1 MVEMD
6 ELTKKIQAGEAKIRT
21 LSVIIP
27 AYNEEGTITETLNR
41 VLAADSLGLSVQIV
55 LVDDY
60 SQDSTWEI
68 MRRLSKDSDQ
78 VLTCRHP
85 RNMGK
90 GAALRTGFEKA
101 NGQIILIQDADL
113 EYDPKEYPNLLNPI
127 LEGKADVVYGSRFRS
142 HSATRVLYFWHRIA
156 NGILTLFSNMF
167 TNLNLTDMETGYK
180 VFRKDIL
187 DQITIKE
194 DRFGVEPEITSK
206 LARIP
211 GVRVYEIGISYFG
224 RTYEEGKKIGI
235 KDAFR
240 AIYVILKYG
249 LFKR

>member
-1 MVEMD
+1 MVEID

-21 LSVIIP
+21 LSVVIP
-27 AYNEEGTITETLNR
+27 AYNEEGTIMETLNR
-41 VLAADSLGLSVQIV
+41 VIAADSLGLSVQIV

-68 MRRLSKDSDQ
+68 MSRLSKDSDQ

-113 EYDPKEYPNLLNPI
+113 EYDPKEYPNLLKPI

-156 NGILTLFSNMF
+156 NGIITLFSNMF

>member
-1 MVEMD
+1 M
-6 ELTKKIQAGEAKIRT
+6 KT

-27 AYNEEGTITETLNR
+27 AYNEEATIADTFKR
-41 VLAADSLGLSVQIV
+41 VLAADPLGLTVQIV
-55 LVDDY
+55 LIDDH
-60 SQDSTWEI
+60 STDSTWEI
-68 MRRLSKDSDQ
+68 IQRLSKDSEQ
-78 VLTCRHP
+78 VLAFRHP

-90 GAALRTGFEKA
+90 GATLRTGFEQA
-101 NGQIILIQDADL
+101 NGQIVLIQDADL
-113 EYDPKEYPNLLNPI
+113 EYDPKEYPNLLKPI
-127 LEGKADVVYGSRFRS
+127 LEGKADIVYGSRFRS

-156 NGILTLFSNMF
+156 NGLLTLFSNMF

-187 DQITIKE
+187 DQIAIQE
-194 DRFGVEPEITSK
+194 DRFGVEPEITAK

-211 GVRVYEIGISYFG
+211 GIRVYEIGISYFG

-240 AIYVILKYG
+240 ALYAILKYG
-249 LFKR
+249 ILK